1 MSKIYKKNIA
11 VFLIVLVVT
20 IPFYVASVFA
30 DENVVGQ
37 VEVPVA
43 DPLQSCIKKYQD
55 NQEFIDFMDNGP
67 IKTLEGVASTL
78 YFTCT
83 AWSSTDIVIRQPLL
97 AIGFLS
103 DFTCTDKVTPA
114 GKALC
119 AWAES
124 ANSVRQKISYIF
136 DPMCSLAE
144 CAFCNSEPGLLSPAK
159 GLTEAA
165 KFLDA
170 SQDTIKGIK
179 NFQTTTG
186 NLKNSYHLSPY
197 DNIYV
202 AIGCMCPVGILFNLR
217 KLKTIYQ
224 TNNCCIEQACANGIS
239 VESCDRQLS
248 EATCMYWEGSI
259 FSIMIKVI
267 IGLISEYI
275 VKNLLPEKI
284 EELIGKGLPYIQAVF
299 ALFNAYQHIQKL
311 QAAFQWMSRTF
322 SEPACE
328 DLDFGSIREARRG
341 EVTSKFCNLIQIDLN
356 NDGLFDRIEP
366 KCT

>member
-11 VFLIVLVVT
+11 VFLIALVVT
-20 IPFYVASVFA
+20 IPFYVARVFA
-30 DENVVGQ
+30 QGNVVGQ

-43 DPLQSCIKKYQD
+43 DPVQSCLAK
-55 NQEFIDFMDNGP
+55 NQEGKDFVEFMDNGP

-83 AWSSTDIVIRQPLL
+83 VWSSTDIVIEQPLL

-103 DFTCTDKVTPA
+103 DGTCKNPTFV
-114 GKALC
+114 GGALC
-119 AWAES
+119 ASAE
-124 ANSVRQKISYIF
+124 AVHNARQKVRFIF
-136 DPMCSLAE
+136 DPLCSLAE
-144 CAFCNSEPGLLSPAK
+144 CAFCNSEPGSLSPAK
-159 GLTEAA
+159 GLTKAA
-165 KFLDA
+165 EFLGA
-170 SQDTIKGIK
+170 SDTIKGIE
-179 NFQTTTG
+179 NFQSAAG
-186 NLKNSYHLSPY
+186 NLKNQYRLSPY

-248 EATCMYWEGSI
+248 EATCMYWEGSV

-284 EELIGKGLPYIQAVF
+284 EELIGKGLPYIQAVY

-311 QAAFQWMSRTF
+311 QDAFQWMSRTF

-328 DLDFGSIREARRG
+328 DLNFGSIREARRG

-356 NDGLFDRIEP
+356 NDGVFDRIEP
-366 KCT
+366 RCT